1 MGWNARDFPIFVQ
14 TEAMVCAAYD
24 AASQRSV
31 RKPLLDR
38 ILLHCP
44 HRRADSAAATNA
56 AFFILIDLHGYRLG
70 RIVVLFVALLLVLAQ
85 RVDQVDPA
93 HSARPFTSTQK
104 KSRPPLSAKGRRV
117 VVEMS
122 VIKPIGT
129 QAPRTSR
136 RLALCRI
143 FCAKS
148 SPIPLANSG
157 ATRSTSSCG

>member
-93 HSARPFTSTQK
+93 HSGTSHNPMIDG
-104 KSRPPLSAKGRRV
+104 S
-117 VVEMS
+117 E
-122 VIKPIGT
+122 
-129 QAPRTSR
+129 
-136 RLALCRI
+136 
-143 FCAKS
+143 
-148 SPIPLANSG
+148 
-157 ATRSTSSCG
+157 

>member
-1 MGWNARDFPIFVQ
+1 MLGISQFLCKRKLWFARHMMLLRSARCENLCWIASCCTAHTGVRIVPQRQ
-14 TEAMVCAAYD
+14 T
-24 AASQRSV
+24 Q
-31 RKPLLDR
+31 LFL
-38 ILLHCP
+38 
-44 HRRADSAAATNA
+44 
-56 AFFILIDLHGYRLG
+56 FLIDLHGYRLG